1 MGRTQMDQFKVIP
14 PIFPFFF
21 LVWLYFKYTI
31 QQKYRSTL
39 VGPQGRESRKEKKKN
54 VSCVCKSQGE
64 IPEWHY
70 LKIRAFDIEYIK
82 KKKKKESVMYKFK
95 AGIPYRW
102 MDNDCLTLYIHMLI
116 STFSSHCDY
125 IGNASRNVC
134 SAPAAY
140 WETILLF
147 FFFRASVDPRPLVLS

>member
-1 MGRTQMDQFKVIP
+1 
-14 PIFPFFF
+14 
-21 LVWLYFKYTI
+21 
-31 QQKYRSTL
+31 
-39 VGPQGRESRKEKKKN
+39 
-54 VSCVCKSQGE
+54 
-64 IPEWHY
+64 
-70 LKIRAFDIEYIK
+70 
-82 KKKKKESVMYKFK
+82 MYKFK

-147 FFFRASVDPRPLVLS
+147 FFFRPSSPSIGFVLMQSSPSF